1 MNKTKQKGLL
11 PRVELLI
18 IGVFV
23 LSFMI
28 WAMSKCNRVRDE
40 YAAQTIAAEQEE
52 QEEAPNTTTT
62 TEAASQEST
71 SQEQVQQQ
79 ATPKTIR
86 EKYTPLYVTINKLN
100 MRAEPK
106 LSARIVAELK
116 LFEEVIFLNEIT
128 DFKEEINLGFE
139 VANEPWVKVKTE
151 RGYVGWVY
159 GAGVHYYKMKREPH
173 KPNLHNL
180 FQF

>member
-11 PRVELLI
+11 PRVELLV

-40 YAAQTIAAEQEE
+40 YATETLTEEQEE
-52 QEEAPNTTTT
+52 Q
-62 TEAASQEST
+62 TEASATASTEPTAQENT
-71 SQEQVQQQ
+71 SQEQTQQP
-79 ATPKTIR
+79 TPKTIR
-86 EKYTPLYVTINKLN
+86 EKYTPLYVTINNFK

-116 LFEEVIFLNEIT
+116 LFEEVIFLNEVT
-128 DFKEEINLGFE
+128 DFKQEINLGFE

-159 GAGVHYYKMKREPH
+159 GAGVHYYKIKREPE
-173 KPNLHNL
+173 KETSEPESEN
-180 FQF
+180 